1 MCARAGA
8 CCVGGWEREGGGKAL
23 SPFATRL
30 SQHYAVLLSCA
41 LHVSVG
47 QGQVDWRDA
56 LA

>member
-8 CCVGGWEREGGGKAL
+8 CCGWVGEGGGGKAL